1 MGEVSRAGDEL
12 DLVRFHLGRCFL
24 ADEFD
29 GHLGVLSVGELPEL
43 SQRCVSH
50 IDRHM
55 DAYSVSSSYSAD
67 GSWKEAIA
75 ATGC

>member
-12 DLVRFHLGRCFL
+12 VFVRFHLGRCFL

-43 SQRCVSH
+43 SQRYVSH

-55 DAYSVSSSYSAD
+55 DAYSVASSYSAD
-67 GSWKEAIA
+67 DSWTEDMA
-75 ATGC
+75 ATDC